1 MMKKRKYNVIIGS
14 SAYFDHCIQKSPN
27 HVKAMSFMEL
37 IKQFDLSKSDSRYK
51 FQRAAKLII
60 KNNSY
65 NGIVLTA
72 HDRLGPLIEEI
83 TTIDAEVY
91 VHNPP
96 RILNEYVLDL
106 KAREEIE
113 FDLQCQE
120 YAFERDQ
127 SEFAGKIKRI
137 SANIIGQSNAIKEMS
152 KSLWY
157 LTTTIR
163 KKPYVIMMYGNS
175 SLGKTELVREI
186 ANNFYNG
193 KCLEKHL
200 SMFKNNTYS
209 DYFFGNEANRRSI
222 GFDLLERESNLV
234 FFDELDKCPEYF
246 YSAFYTLFDNT
257 LFKDATYDVD
267 ISGVVIVLTSNYHTE
282 QEIKDN
288 LGLPIYYRI
297 DKFVHFND
305 FDTDTIYSIVMN
317 EINSR
322 EEEYKGKITPNEIYT
337 RVSPMI
343 GTKGENARTIKYKIQ
358 QTIEE
363 LLFKEIEDEL

>member
-14 SAYFDHCIQKSPN
+14 SEYFDYCILKSPN
-27 HVKAMSFMEL
+27 YVKAKSFMEL
-37 IKQFDLSKSDSRYK
+37 IKQFDLAKSDSRYK
-51 FQRAAKLII
+51 PQRAAKLII

-65 NGIVLTA
+65 NGIVVTA

-96 RILNEYVLDL
+96 RILKEYVLDL
-106 KAREEIE
+106 KARGEIE

-120 YAFERDQ
+120 YTIERDQ
-127 SEFAGKIKRI
+127 PKFAEKINRI

-222 GFDLLERESNLV
+222 GFDLLERV
-234 FFDELDKCPEYF
+234 
-246 YSAFYTLFDNT
+246 
-257 LFKDATYDVD
+257 
-267 ISGVVIVLTSNYHTE
+267 
-282 QEIKDN
+282 
-288 LGLPIYYRI
+288 
-297 DKFVHFND
+297 
-305 FDTDTIYSIVMN
+305 
-317 EINSR
+317 
-322 EEEYKGKITPNEIYT
+322 
-337 RVSPMI
+337 
-343 GTKGENARTIKYKIQ
+343 
-358 QTIEE
+358 
-363 LLFKEIEDEL
+363 